1 MQPDNRQPESHRMT
15 DKVGMSD
22 IILKAV
28 LGTDA
33 YTVTLPQ
40 TVTAGRWM
48 TDVLTGRHGKYK
60 TLTVF
65 LVPVTDTLIVTLSQI
80 FRMSLFKL
88 APLQFYQVRTS
99 TQTSFSSPSY

>member
-40 TVTAGRWM
+40 SVTAGRWV

-65 LVPVTDTLIVTLSQI
+65 LLLVTDTLMILSQI
-80 FRMSLFKL
+80 FQMSLFKL

-99 TQTSFSSPSY
+99 TQTSFSNPSN